1 MAQFA
6 AFFQTCDARGTC
18 SCGQSRYVR
27 MMREPA
33 RLLTLDAMRG
43 FAVMGILLMNVIAF
57 SMPDMAY
64 INPRLWGGET
74 PAAFAVWTANF
85 ILVDGKMRG
94 LFSLLFGASAVLIQ
108 QRLADRGEGL
118 GLLYRRFF
126 WLFLLGLCHYV
137 FLWWGDILRLYAVA
151 GFVLL
156 LFVRREPG
164 DLLGSAIL
172 FFLIQFA
179 IVAAF
184 SVSLLVGGEA
194 SLPGTD
200 AATLREQAALHQSGY
215 GAIVADRLARI
226 GSDQTALL
234 VLSGFEALGFMLL
247 GAAMLKS
254 GFLTGLWQKAEY
266 LRIARLCY
274 IAGGG
279 PMIALAAWCWGSGFD
294 PVVTFNAVIS
304 WSLPF
309 RVPLTIAHAA
319 LLMWLI
325 LHFDGS
331 RMIRWIGAAGR
342 TAFSN
347 YIGTSIVMTTLF
359 YGYGLGLYGRVDR
372 VTVYLFVPLVW
383 SLMLLWPL
391 PWLRH
396 FRYGPFEWAWRS
408 LTRWR
413 WEPIRRC

>member
-1 MAQFA
+1 
-6 AFFQTCDARGTC
+6 
-18 SCGQSRYVR
+18 
-27 MMREPA
+27 
-33 RLLTLDAMRG
+33 
-43 FAVMGILLMNVIAF
+43 
-57 SMPDMAY
+57 
-64 INPRLWGGET
+64 
-74 PAAFAVWTANF
+74 
-85 ILVDGKMRG
+85 
-94 LFSLLFGASAVLIQ
+94 
-108 QRLADRGEGL
+108 
-118 GLLYRRFF
+118 
-126 WLFLLGLCHYV
+126 
-137 FLWWGDILRLYAVA
+137 VA

-184 SVSLLVGGEA
+184 SVSLLIGGEA

-200 AATLREQAALHQSGY
+200 AATLREQFALHQGGY
-215 GAIVADRLARI
+215 GAIVADRLTALSN
-226 GSDQTALL
+226 GQTALL
-234 VLSGFEALGFMLL
+234 VLSGFEAVGFMLL

-274 IAGGG
+274 IAGGA

-294 PVVTFNAVIS
+294 PVVTFNAVIG

-325 LHFDGS
+325 LHFNDS
-331 RMIRWIGAAGR
+331 RMMHRIAAAGR

-347 YIGTSIVMTTLF
+347 YIGTSIVTTTLF

-372 VTVYLFVPLVW
+372 PTVYLFVPILW
-383 SLMLLWPL
+383 ALMLLWPL
-391 PWLRH
+391 PWLGR
-396 FRYGPFEWAWRS
+396 FRYGPFEWVWRS

-413 WEPIRRC
+413 WEPIRRA